1 MNGAGPLLEIRDLT
15 IRYRQGERRIT
26 AVRDVSFALKSGGS
40 LAIVGESGSGKS
52 SVAGAILDFLGPEAE
67 VSGAILFEGQ
77 DLAALPPSQRR
88 RILGSRIGSVF
99 QDPFTSLNPAL
110 RIGRQI
116 AEPMVQH
123 LGLPLNE
130 ALGRAEAALQEMGID
145 RAADVARAFPHQLS
159 GGMKQR
165 ALIAAALACEPPLLI
180 LDEPTTALDV
190 TVEAQILRLLSR
202 LRRDK
207 GITLLFISHNLGV
220 VRRLCDDVAVM
231 YASQLVELG
240 DVNRV
245 LQLPAHPY
253 SKGLLAS
260 RPPLAPASRSN
271 RLAAIAGQLPT
282 DPQPDA
288 GCVFAPRCPFCE
300 PRCSAGPQPL
310 TIVPNG
316 RRVRCWKHSTLGPW
330 PRQQSSAAAPVFRRG
345 DALVNATHLIKI
357 FKTSRG
363 LTAWRLALAGGR
375 PQVYRLPSG
384 VPAVE
389 DVSFS
394 ISPGEVLGLVGESG
408 CGKSTLGR
416 LLLQLLRQSGGSVEF
431 DGADL
436 TRLPGRALS
445 PFRKQAQIVFQNVGS
460 SLNPRLSVGEALE
473 RPLALFNLEK
483 PRDRTKRVEALL
495 DMVRLPAAYR
505 QRYPHQLSGGE
516 RQRVAIARA
525 LATEPR
531 FIVCDEPVS
540 ALDVSV
546 QAAIVNLLADLR
558 DAFGLSYLFISHDLA
573 VVAQLSDRIAVMY
586 RGRICEIGTA
596 AEVLAPPYHP
606 YTQMLLASAAD
617 DEPAPAPVA
626 NGMAAPPHAG
636 CVFAA
641 RCPHRLG
648 PVCDTVPPPL
658 QPRSTSHAIA
668 CHLDTL
674 PDSIVAPLSI
684 ELADG
689 RRQGSQ

>member
-1 MNGAGPLLEIRDLT
+1 MNAPLLEIRNLT
-15 IRYRQGERRIT
+15 IRYREGDRHVT
-26 AVRDVSFALKSGGS
+26 AVRDISFTLQPGGA

-52 SVAGAILDFLGPEAE
+52 SVAGAILDFLGPAAE
-67 VSGAILFEGQ
+67 ITGAILFEGQ
-77 DLAALPPSQRR
+77 NLAELTPAQRR
-88 RILGSRIGSVF
+88 GILGRRIGAVF
-99 QDPFTSLNPAL
+99 QDPFTALNPAL
-110 RIGRQI
+110 RVGRQI

-123 LGLPLNE
+123 LGLPLAE
-130 ALGRAEAALQEMGID
+130 ALGRAETALHEMGID
-145 RAADVARAFPHQLS
+145 RAAEVARAFPHQLS

-165 ALIAAALACEPPLLI
+165 ALIAAAIACEPPLLI

-190 TVEAQILRLLSR
+190 TVEAQILSLLSR

-207 GITLLFISHNLGV
+207 GICLLFISHNLGV

-240 DVNRV
+240 NVRRV
-245 LQLPAHPY
+245 LEQPAHPY

-260 RPPLAPASRSN
+260 RPPLAATSRDS
-271 RLAAIAGQLPT
+271 RLAAIDGQMPT
-282 DPQPDA
+282 TAEPDA
-288 GCVFAPRCPFCE
+288 GCVFAPRCPFHE

-310 TIVPNG
+310 TITPDG
-316 RRVRCWKHSTLGPW
+316 HRVRCWKTDVVGPW
-330 PRQQSSAAAPVFRRG
+330 PSRQVTAGVAPAFRRG
-345 DALVNATHLIKI
+345 DALVNATRLS
-357 FKTSRG
+357 KTFDASRG
-363 LTAWRLALAGGR
+363 LTAWRLSVIGGR
-375 PQVYRLPSG
+375 PQVYRRPRP
-384 VPAVE
+384 VPAVN

-436 TRLPGRALS
+436 ARLPAQALS

-460 SLNPRLSVGEALE
+460 SLNPRLSVGEALD
-473 RPLALFNLEK
+473 RPLALFKLVE
-483 PRDRTKRVEALL
+483 PRDRTRRVEALL

-505 QRYPHQLSGGE
+505 KRFPHQLSGGE

-546 QAAIVNLLADLR
+546 QATIVNLLADLR

-596 AEVLAPPYHP
+596 DEVLAPPHHP
-606 YTQMLLASAAD
+606 YTRALLASAAD
-617 DEPAPAPVA
+617 DEPVLEPPA
-626 NGMAAPPHAG
+626 GRMAAAIHAG

-641 RCPHRLG
+641 RCPHKLG
-648 PVCDTVPPPL
+648 PVCDTTTPPL
-658 QPRSTSHAIA
+658 RILSASHAIA
-668 CHLDTL
+668 CHLD
-674 PDSIVAPLSI
+674 ILSDPAVPPA
-684 ELADG
+684 LL
-689 RRQGSQ
+689 RQDPQRAAI